1 VRDEQVEGIL
11 AISADYRWTVF
22 VSSHELA
29 EIESPVTHVAYIDR
43 GRLQFGEELTS
54 PEDRFGEV
62 GLTSEGSAQVPTPW
76 PEAWLKPEASGA
88 VVSCWRRSSVS
99 ACLSGLSARRS

>member
-11 AISADYRWTVF
+11 SISADYRWTVF
-22 VSSHELA
+22 VSSHELV
-29 EIESPVTHVAYIDR
+29 EIENLVTHVAYIDR

-54 PEDRFGEV
+54 LEDR
-62 GLTSEGSAQVPTPW
+62 LPTPW
-76 PEAWLKPEASGA
+76 PEAWLKPEAYGA